1 MNIINDYV
9 NGNYGF
15 KRTDIAELVQVNTE
29 KSNVVWDKT
38 SDELDSDTRIVIVF
52 IIRGMRWISLTEM
65 TYSKGIYDGSRVET
79 VVVVD
84 RFDVV
89 RIMFSHCFAFI

>member
-1 MNIINDYV
+1 MQKYII
-9 NGNYGF
+9 F
-15 KRTDIAELVQVNTE
+15 EILKFRC
-29 KSNVVWDKT
+29 
-38 SDELDSDTRIVIVF
+38 
-52 IIRGMRWISLTEM
+52 TEM
-65 TYSKGIYDGSRVET
+65 TYSKGIYDASRVET